1 MYTGTID
8 YLSDVIT
15 INILKV
21 PSLGTID
28 KFFDAFLNWGL
39 GGVGNQ
45 TL

>member
-28 KFFDAFLNWGL
+28 KFFDAFLKHFLL
-39 GGVGNQ
+39 GIGGSW
-45 TL
+45 